1 MKRSRHLRPPLPLFV
16 SCHTAYEPGSPH
28 LGNTASSP
36 EPEQAVN
43 EDWSRS
49 LADAARE
56 NRGRVASP
64 DAFNVAHLRR
74 IAVRAR
80 FEAKANC
87 MCPLLTTFW
96 AYHSLKVLVCDDLCA
111 LLFIGFDRLPTTND
125 TPLQLRAATRMQPS
139 SMHAMRG
146 SLFSLL
152 LMLLLLQLLLLLCLP
167 LQLCNVVLAHTLAVC
182 KFINKVDS

>member
-1 MKRSRHLRPPLPLFV
+1 
-16 SCHTAYEPGSPH
+16 
-28 LGNTASSP
+28 
-36 EPEQAVN
+36 VN
-43 EDWSRS
+43 EDWSRA

-56 NRGRVASP
+56 NRGCVASP

-74 IAVRAR
+74 FAMRAR

-96 AYHSLKVLVCDDLCA
+96 AYQALKVLVCDDLCA